1 MSLPE
6 TPRPIPIAVV
16 TEPAAAMALPLPRP
30 LGTAP
35 QPGPVRDARQR
46 PLRDLRISVTDRCNF
61 RCGYCMPRSAFGKD
75 HAFLPHRDLLSFE
88 EITRV
93 ARVMATLGVRKL
105 RLTGGEPLL
114 RKGLE
119 DLIAQLAELR
129 TPDGAPLELALT
141 TNGTLL
147 ARKAAALKAAGLHRV
162 TVSLDALDA
171 DLFARMSDADVNVAD
186 VLAGIDAAQA
196 VGLGPVKVNMV
207 VQSGVNDQQ
216 ILPMARH
223 FRGRGVVLRFIE
235 FMDVGQ
241 TNRWQMDQVMPSAEV
256 LARLRT
262 EFSLTALSATH
273 VGETAERWAHADG
286 QGELGFISSV
296 TQAFCGDCNRLRL
309 STDGRLYTCLFA
321 SQGHDLR
328 AALRAESPWDDSELA
343 DSLRQ
348 LWQRRQDRYSELR
361 QAEAPQPHAPQAEGT
376 AAMRSPR
383 IEMSYIGG

>member
-16 TEPAAAMALPLPRP
+16 SQPTAALALPVPRP
-30 LGTAP
+30 TSGVAP
-35 QPGPVRDARQR
+35 SGPVHDAHGR

-119 DLIAQLAELR
+119 TLIAQLAELR

-171 DLFARMSDADVNVAD
+171 DLFARMSDADVSVAD

-207 VQSGVNDQQ
+207 VQRGVNDQQ

-223 FRGRGVVLRFIE
+223 FRRRGVVLRFIE

-262 EFSLTALSATH
+262 EFSLTALSAAH

-328 AALRAESPWDDSELA
+328 AALRADAPWGDGELA

-348 LWQRRQDRYSELR
+348 LWQRRQDRYSALR
-361 QAEAPQPHAPQAEGT
+361 QADVPAARQGEGT
-376 AAMRSPR
+376 AASRPQARR